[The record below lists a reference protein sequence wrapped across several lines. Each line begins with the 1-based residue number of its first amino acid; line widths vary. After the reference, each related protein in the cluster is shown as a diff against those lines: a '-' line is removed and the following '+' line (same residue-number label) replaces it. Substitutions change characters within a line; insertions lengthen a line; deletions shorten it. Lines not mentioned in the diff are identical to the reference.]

1 MCSKTGIQYSDLSSP
16 QMDVIWFNQIL
27 NGDFVELDKLIFK
40 IHGEEGKPRKAK
52 AHLENNQER
61 FLLPNTKPYNKAV
74 AIRKRDISTGTD

>member
-1 MCSKTGIQYSDLSSP
+1 M
-16 QMDVIWFNQIL
+16 
-27 NGDFVELDKLIFK
+27 ELDKLIFK